1 VTPEKLFLSSLDT
14 IERAARFVA
23 RREGLSPPDADDL
36 AATVRLVL
44 LENDYAVLR
53 GFEGRCSLATYVAS
67 IAHRLAAD
75 ARIHAGGRWRPSA
88 EAKRAGEG
96 AVLLESLVVRDHK
109 SVEEA
114 LPLVQKIDP
123 AMTRESAEALLK
135 RLPVRGVRAR
145 LVALDERV
153 PEQEVDSETVE
164 ERVLAHDR
172 NTAAATAS
180 TVVRDALSQLSADDR
195 VLLRLRFGNGM
206 RVSAIARAWQCEQQ
220 LLYRRIETIV
230 RRLRR
235 QLTDAGIDAVTAAQL
250 IDTDGPGLEFGW
262 TESEKTAPVQTI
274 PMKGDGGIEETAP

>member
-1 VTPEKLFLSSLDT
+1 
-14 IERAARFVA
+14 
-23 RREGLSPPDADDL
+23 
-36 AATVRLVL
+36 
-44 LENDYAVLR
+44 
-53 GFEGRCSLATYVAS
+53 
-67 IAHRLAAD
+67 
-75 ARIHAGGRWRPSA
+75 
-88 EAKRAGEG
+88 KRAGEG

-109 SVEEA
+109 SIDEA
-114 LPLVQKIDP
+114 LPRVQKIDP

-145 LVALDERV
+145 LVAFDERV

-172 NTAAATAS
+172 DTAAATAS

-220 LLYRRIETIV
+220 ILYRRIETIV

-235 QLTDAGIDAVTAAQL
+235 QLTDAGIDAITAAQL
-250 IDTDGPGLEFGW
+250 IDTDGAGLEFGW

-274 PMKGDGGIEETAP
+274 PMKGDSG